1 MTHAGPEL
9 WAQTGGKI
17 THLIAPLGSTGTCM
31 GTSAYLKALVSLG
44 GGGAV
49 GKGMFYVLDG
59 RSAGWASMLSLLRHP
74 TES

>member
-1 MTHAGPEL
+1 
-9 WAQTGGKI
+9 
-17 THLIAPLGSTGTCM
+17 
-31 GTSAYLKALVSLG
+31 VSLG